1 MSEKD
6 MKSNLRVSGIDIV
19 GNIPWGTHFCQF
31 YRTKED
37 LMDIVVPYFKAGLEN
52 NEFCMWITSQLLEV
66 EEAKEA
72 LIKGIP
78 DFDFYLQKGQ
88 IEIISYSNWY
98 TKYYISGS
106 NRPLRSWI
114 EKLNQIIANDY
125 DGLRLSGDSFWLET
139 RRQDF
144 VYYEEEV
151 DSVISK
157 YRMIALCTY
166 LFERCSAAGIAEI
179 ASNHQ
184 FILAKREGKWE
195 RIENSGR
202 KRAEEAEIKLRE
214 ILENLEEKV
223 KERTAELEEAYK
235 SLQENERS
243 LSEAQKIAHIG
254 SWDWDFV
261 TDKIYWSEELYRIFG
276 LTPRKFGLPYNRA
289 LNYIHPDDLKYVDN
303 AVKRA
308 LNGEPYETDY
318 RIISADGTER
328 IVHAQGKVIFDEK
341 NNPVLMRGTVQD
353 ITERRKAEKELEKI
367 QETHIKEIHH
377 RIKNNLQ
384 VISSL
389 LSLQAEKFSDAKVLE
404 AFKESQNRVF
414 SMSLIHEEL
423 YRGSKIHTLDFADY
437 LQKLAVDL
445 FSSYNLGNDN
455 IKLKMDL
462 EQIYLDMDTA
472 IPLGIIVNEL
482 VSNSLKH
489 AFPNRRKG
497 EINIALKRAKDFPV
511 TGESSDIEGGCK
523 QDNFQI
529 ILTVID
535 NGKGIPEEIDF
546 RTADSLG
553 FQLVNILVE
562 QIDGCI
568 ELKRDQGTE
577 FIVWLSNIEKMSQ

>member
-1 MSEKD
+1 